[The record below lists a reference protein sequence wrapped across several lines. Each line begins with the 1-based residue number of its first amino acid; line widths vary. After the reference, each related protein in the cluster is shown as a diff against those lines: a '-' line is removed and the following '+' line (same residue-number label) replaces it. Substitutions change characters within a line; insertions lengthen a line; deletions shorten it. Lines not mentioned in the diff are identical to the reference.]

1 MVWWLLAAFALGAAE
16 MAVSG
21 LVLGMISGGALA
33 ATVAALLHGGLLV
46 ETLVF
51 TFVSLGLLVF
61 VRPLA
66 RRHLARGPGLVSG
79 TAGLVGATAVVIS
92 DVDSVNGRVKLGGEI
107 WSARSYDETVHPAGT
122 NVQVLSID
130 GATAIVL

>member
-16 MAVSG
+16 VAVSG

-33 ATVAALLHGGLLV
+33 ATAAALLHGGLLV

-66 RRHLARGPGLVSG
+66 QRYLTRGPGLISG

-92 DVDSVNGRVKLGGEI
+92 DVDPGNGRVKIGGEI
-107 WSARSYDETVHPAGT
+107 WSARSYDESVHLAGSS
-122 NVQVLSID
+122 VQVVSID
-130 GATAIVL
+130 GATAVVL